1 MVCRHVLA
9 VVAALSAALLC
20 SCGCVE
26 RGPLGVAQQRAAA
39 PPPLVLATWNINW
52 LNQHDRQ
59 GPNPRKEEHY
69 GMLARYAR
77 DLDADVIAL
86 QEVDGAEAARRV
98 FDPEHYTFH
107 FSSRDNLQR
116 VGFAYRKGLTVKR
129 HPDLVWLA
137 RVDSERLRYGVDMS
151 VLDPKTG
158 GSLRLLVVHL
168 KSGCFSSPL
177 DGDEVVGREDPK
189 ACQKLAM
196 QVPILEKWI
205 AARVEAKEPF
215 VILGDFNRRLNPAD
229 DVWRKLVASNPEAGL
244 SGPTLR
250 AKSRC
255 WGGRYPEFIDHFILD
270 ARAARRLDKTSLSQI
285 TYSPEDRAR
294 APRELSDHC
303 PMSIDFR

>member
-1 MVCRHVLA
+1 M
-9 VVAALSAALLC
+9 
-20 SCGCVE
+20 GE
-26 RGPLGVAQQRAAA
+26 AQQRAAA